1 MSATAD
7 ERSDADRDAN
17 RLAELTPR
25 HIWRRLI
32 ELAVLLGLVAFAVSS
47 LPGLGT
53 LRERFSHADALWL
66 VLIGVFKLGS
76 CISNVVAFREVF
88 GRRLRWRFSYQLG
101 MAEQAANVL
110 VPTGGAGGLA
120 LGAWALHQGG
130 MRTDHIA
137 RRSVAFFVITSVP
150 NFICAAV
157 LGPLLLA
164 GVFSGD
170 VPVAATATFTGLAWA
185 TIVLAFLLPHMLGR
199 VRSGEGHGRLRRA
212 IDTAARSLS
221 DGLFDSWQMLRSARI
236 SLIGGAFGYLFFDIA
251 AFIAAFATFGGVPA
265 LGPLIFAY
273 IVGQLGG
280 LIPLPGG
287 IGGTDGGLIGAMVLY
302 GTPLSHAVAGV
313 LAYRAFQLGVPAVL
327 GCIAFVQLRLTLRR
341 SSAPEAMCA
350 SLADSL
356 EGVQGS

>member
-7 ERSDADRDAN
+7 ERSDADR
-17 RLAELTPR
+17 LAELSPR

-32 ELAVLLGLVAFAVSS
+32 ELAVLLGLVAAAVSS

-53 LRERFSHADALWL
+53 LRQRFSHADVLWL
-66 VLIGVFKLGS
+66 ALIGVFKLGS
-76 CISNVVAFREVF
+76 CLSNVIAFREVF
-88 GRRLRWRFSYQLG
+88 GPRLSWRFSYQLG
-101 MAEQAANVL
+101 MAEQATNVL

-150 NFICAAV
+150 NFVFAAL
-157 LGPLLLA
+157 LGSLLLA
-164 GVFSGD
+164 GAFSGEA
-170 VPVAATATFTGLAWA
+170 PVAATATFTGLAWA
-185 TIVLAFLLPHMLGR
+185 TIALAFAMPRMLGKVPSGAGQGR
-199 VRSGEGHGRLRRA
+199 VRRA
-212 IDTAARSLS
+212 IDAAARSLGN
-221 DGLFDSWQMLRSARI
+221 GLTDSWQMLRSGHI
-236 SLIGGAFGYLFFDIA
+236 GLLGGAFGYLLFDIA
-251 AFIAAFATFGGVPA
+251 AFIAAFATFGSVPA
-265 LGPLIFAY
+265 LGPLVFAY

-287 IGGTDGGLIGAMVLY
+287 VGGTDGGLIGAMILY

-313 LAYRAFQLGVPAVL
+313 LAYRAFQLGVPALL
-327 GCIAFVQLRLTLRR
+327 GCVAFVQLRHTLSRA
-341 SSAPEAMCA
+341 SAPETMCA

-356 EGVQGS
+356 DGVQGS